1 MSEDQLV
8 SIKGNNFDTDA
19 IDIVSINDTP
29 LVFYTLKKNNGRL
42 SHHFRFGVYRY
53 DRRKIK
59 PSGSAYFYCVVDG
72 CKSSVKAHY
81 VDEESEPS
89 EMEILNPHH
98 NHLPNVASQYMFWNR
113 FQGRCVQNALIH
125 FRTSEI

>member
-8 SIKGNNFDTDA
+8 SIQGNNFDTDA
-19 IDIVSINDTP
+19 IDIVPINDTP

-59 PSGSAYFYCVVDG
+59 PSGSAYFVLSTD
-72 CKSSVKAHY
+72 A
-81 VDEESEPS
+81 
-89 EMEILNPHH
+89 NP
-98 NHLPNVASQYMFWNR
+98 P
-113 FQGRCVQNALIH
+113 
-125 FRTSEI
+125 